1 MARIPDTQ
9 QMRWRVVAAKAVG
22 TSHRRVG
29 QRCDDHFG
37 CLTLSNAVQIL
48 AVADGAGSATRGA
61 EGARIAVTAVLDAA
75 QQTFLDGQ
83 QPESEQ
89 AWTDLVHRVV
99 VAARLAVETATAQ
112 SLTTIPGEL
121 LENMETQP
129 LLLAAPLREYATT
142 LLLAILA
149 PERLALLQLG
159 DGMIVAQAG
168 NGVCWCPVPPSN
180 DREYVNDTHFLTDLD
195 YRNHVHTALLKVGDV
210 HGVALLTDGLQVLA
224 STMTSQQPYPPF
236 FSPLFAFAAK
246 PTASDADLEAFLNS
260 DRVCQRTDDDKTLVL
275 AVRI

>member
-1 MARIPDTQ
+1 MARIPVTQ
-9 QMRWRVVAAKAVG
+9 QTQWRVVAAKAVG
-22 TSHRRVG
+22 TNHRRVG

-48 AVADGAGSATRGA
+48 AVADGAGSATRGS

-99 VAARLAVETATAQ
+99 VAARLAVETATTQ

-129 LLLAAPLREYATT
+129 
-142 LLLAILA
+142 
-149 PERLALLQLG
+149 
-159 DGMIVAQAG
+159 
-168 NGVCWCPVPPSN
+168 
-180 DREYVNDTHFLTDLD
+180 
-195 YRNHVHTALLKVGDV
+195 
-210 HGVALLTDGLQVLA
+210 
-224 STMTSQQPYPPF
+224 
-236 FSPLFAFAAK
+236 
-246 PTASDADLEAFLNS
+246 
-260 DRVCQRTDDDKTLVL
+260 
-275 AVRI
+275 